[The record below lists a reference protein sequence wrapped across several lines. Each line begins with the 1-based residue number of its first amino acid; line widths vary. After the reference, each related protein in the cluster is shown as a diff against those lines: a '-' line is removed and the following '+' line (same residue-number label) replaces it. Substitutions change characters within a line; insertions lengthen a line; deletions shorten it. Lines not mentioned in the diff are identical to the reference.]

1 MQFIDQASVAGT
13 RRTGDGYLVA
23 EAKAVRAGIQL
34 YTGAEV
40 GREDLDV
47 VRVYR
52 PPEEVF
58 ADASLQSASHAPVT
72 LDHPDAD
79 VTAENWKDLAVG
91 EVSTLAR
98 KDGEWVQFP
107 LILKDA
113 SAIRAVE
120 AGKRELSAGY
130 TCVLDW
136 TPGVTEAG
144 EDYDVRQTQIR
155 FNHVALVDRAR
166 AGAEARIGDGWGVS
180 PIPEKSD
187 ATPLEEN
194 SMTLKTVTVDGV
206 PIEVSDQAAAV
217 IADLQRRVAGPALER
232 LVADRAI
239 LIVAARTIVRDI
251 RTEGLSDNDIRKA
264 AVAARLGD
272 AAVAG
277 RTPAYIEAR
286 FDILAEE
293 AMRDRAADPFRDAV
307 SYGLKA
313 PSGDLRAQADAA
325 RRTRNQALRD
335 AWQSPAVEA

>member
-72 LDHPDAD
+72 LDHPDRD

-136 TPGVTEAG
+136 TPGVTAQG
-144 EDYDVRQTQIR
+144 EDYDARQTLIR

-166 AGAEARIGDGWGVS
+166 AGAEARIGDGWVA
-180 PIPEKSD
+180 PISEKSD
-187 ATPLEEN
+187 ATPQEEIQ
-194 SMTLKTVTVDGV
+194 MTLKTVTVDGV

-217 IADLQRRVAGPALER
+217 IADLQRRVAGEALEK

-239 LIVAARTIVRDI
+239 LIVAARTIMKDI
-251 RTEGLSDNDIRKA
+251 RTEGLSDHDIRKVV
-264 AVAARLGD
+264 VASRLGN

-293 AMRDRAADPFRDAV
+293 AMRDNAADPFRDAV
-307 SYGLKA
+307 GGGLKA
-313 PSGDLRAQADAA
+313 PAGDLRAQADTA
-325 RRTRNQALRD
+325 RNARNQALRD
-335 AWQSPAVEA
+335 AWQSPAAEA